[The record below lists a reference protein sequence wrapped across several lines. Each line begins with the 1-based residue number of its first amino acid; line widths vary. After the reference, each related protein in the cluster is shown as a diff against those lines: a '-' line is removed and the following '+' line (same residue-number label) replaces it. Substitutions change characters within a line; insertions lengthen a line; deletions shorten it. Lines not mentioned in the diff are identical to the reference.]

1 MELVI
6 LMKFFR
12 EYYQKLIN
20 NKKIQESLI
29 MKKITI
35 VLFIAISLLA
45 CKKDKDD
52 NIQDS
57 KQQNKNITIQN
68 KTEQYLFIEG
78 NQIWLRETPS
88 RGKVVM
94 KLDNG
99 TKCKLLEKGKKETIK
114 GLTDYW
120 YKIEYNGKQ
129 AWVFGS
135 QTNLKSQNNNSKTSL
150 TKTEIDSFV
159 KRLLKIS
166 SPKQTEFKNFFVN
179 DSLYELYNPG
189 VFLVVTK
196 INYKELFDKNISI
209 KSFSKSGGDI
219 IYDKEPQFDMDT
231 YEWKDRGLFINK
243 NHTPNVLSRWLT
255 IDIDDDNPTYT
266 KSLSKEVKKNE
277 KLISHKLTITVDD
290 GIIIYFGKINN
301 EIKII
306 AIDISSNDA

>member
-1 MELVI
+1 

-255 IDIDDDNPTYT
+255 IDIDDRL
-266 KSLSKEVKKNE
+266 KSIFKTGS
-277 KLISHKLTITVDD
+277 
-290 GIIIYFGKINN
+290 
-301 EIKII
+301 
-306 AIDISSNDA
+306 